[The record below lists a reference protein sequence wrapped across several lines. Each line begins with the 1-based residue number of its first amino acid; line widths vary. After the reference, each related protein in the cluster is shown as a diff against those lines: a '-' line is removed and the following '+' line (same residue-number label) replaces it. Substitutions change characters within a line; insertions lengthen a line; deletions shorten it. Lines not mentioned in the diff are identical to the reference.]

1 MVDHVHGDTVHLIDL
16 DSRPALRP
24 HVRLRQDPVRGGW
37 VVLAPERILTPN
49 EQAADVL
56 RLCDGQRT
64 VADIAAQL
72 ADTYDAEPDTII
84 ADIVPVLQGL
94 VDAGVLKP

>member
-1 MVDHVHGDTVHLIDL
+1 MNEHINGDAIAPIDL

-24 HVRLRQDPVRGGW
+24 HVRFRPDPVRGGW

-49 EQAADVL
+49 EWASDL
-56 RLCDGQRT
+56 IRLCDGQRT

-72 ADTYDAEPDTII
+72 AETYDAEAGTI
-84 ADIVPVLQGL
+84 AGDRVPVLQGL
-94 VDAGVLKP
+94 ADAGVLKP